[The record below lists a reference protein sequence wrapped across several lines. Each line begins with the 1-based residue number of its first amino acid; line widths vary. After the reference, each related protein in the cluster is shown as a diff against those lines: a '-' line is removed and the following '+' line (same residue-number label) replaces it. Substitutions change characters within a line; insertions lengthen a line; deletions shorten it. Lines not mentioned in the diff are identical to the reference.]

1 MQASTPTASAGS
13 AGPATPPCPHGLR
26 PGTTVCLHCKQDA
39 RNAAQQR
46 RYRLAVRIGLASMAG
61 AAVIALIIGGLS
73 AIAPDARSLG
83 RAVTQSVRRSVT
95 PPATLSV
102 AGSREP
108 GLEPVIAEGRTVLG
122 DSIFA
127 DRVGAN
133 VAVTFDTDT
142 LRTRYDW
149 KFEGIV
155 RATLPVVFGPDAR
168 VALDAIPSGTF
179 VRGGSLVRDLP
190 QRGIPLVLPSSG
202 RTIRVWPVTREGR
215 DGPLVI
221 GYRVTAVR

>member
-1 MQASTPTASAGS
+1 
-13 AGPATPPCPHGLR
+13 
-26 PGTTVCLHCKQDA
+26 
-39 RNAAQQR
+39 
-46 RYRLAVRIGLASMAG
+46 MAG
-61 AAVIALIIGGLS
+61 AALIALIIGGLS

-95 PPATLSV
+95 PPATPTV
-102 AGSREP
+102 QGSRASRAP
-108 GLEPVIAEGRTVLG
+108 RAPVLEPVIAEGRTALG

-127 DRVGAN
+127 DRAGGEVT
-133 VAVTFDTDT
+133 VTFDTDT

-155 RATLPVVFGPDAR
+155 RATLPAVYGPDAR

-179 VRGGSLVRDLP
+179 VRGGDMLRELP
-190 QRGIPLVLPSSG
+190 TRGIPVVLAARG
-202 RTIRVWPVTREGR
+202 RTIRVWPVTRLGR